1 MSESIEAPKKR
12 TYTRKPKSVTPLTTG
27 VLGVSPNDEIPPVD
41 AVVSDSD
48 SSTSSTLSL
57 TPPEKLQKPKRTYK
71 KKVKLIEPV
80 EVPVET
86 IAPPPTSV
94 MPLTAPQNYVTTR
107 LGGEPQVEVPETV
120 EEPVKVTPPSYGAEP
135 IKRER
140 TDKQKAAF
148 EKMRLA
154 RVAKQAELNKLKDL
168 EKQEKLLDK
177 EKNKLDSITEKVVEK
192 ATAIKQRKSR
202 KSQPE
207 VLPEP
212 QIMGYAPY
220 DNGVVPIIQETKY
233 RNIVFA

>member
-1 MSESIEAPKKR
+1 MSEIEAPKVKR
-12 TYTRKPKSVTPLTTG
+12 TYTRKPKECVMPHTTR
-27 VLGVSPNDEIPPVD
+27 LGGEPQEIPQPVE
-41 AVVSDSD
+41 AVSDSD

-57 TPPEKLQKPKRTYK
+57 TPPEKLQKPKRTYTRK
-71 KKVKLIEPV
+71 AKVVEPV

-86 IAPPPTSV
+86 ITHPDPV
-94 MPLTAPQNYVTTR
+94 
-107 LGGEPQVEVPETV
+107 VEVSEPIV
-120 EEPVKVTPPSYGAEP
+120 EESKPV
-135 IKRER
+135 KRER

-212 QIMGYAPY
+212 QM
-220 DNGVVPIIQETKY
+220 VPVINTETKY

>member
-1 MSESIEAPKKR
+1 MSESIEAPKVKR
-12 TYTRKPKSVTPLTTG
+12 TYTRKPKV
-27 VLGVSPNDEIPPVD
+27 VVDEIPPVD
-41 AVVSDSD
+41 AVVSDTD

-57 TPPEKLQKPKRTYK
+57 TPPEKLQKPKRTYT
-71 KKVKLIEPV
+71 KKVKLTEPV

-86 IAPPPTSV
+86 IAPPP
-94 MPLTAPQNYVTTR
+94 APV
-107 LGGEPQVEVPETV
+107 VEVPETA
-120 EEPVKVTPPSYGAEP
+120 EEPVKV
-135 IKRER
+135 KRER

-177 EKNKLDSITEKVVEK
+177 EKNKLESITEKVVEK

-202 KSQPE
+202 SKSQPE

-212 QIMGYAPY
+212 QM
-220 DNGVVPIIQETKY
+220 VPVIQETRYK
-233 RNIVFA
+233 NIVFA

>member
-12 TYTRKPKSVTPLTTG
+12 TYTRKPKCVAPHTTEG
-27 VLGVSPNDEIPPVD
+27 VDEIPQPVE
-41 AVVSDSD
+41 AVSDSD

-57 TPPEKLQKPKRTYK
+57 TPPEKLQKPKRKYTRK
-71 KKVKLIEPV
+71 AKVVE

-86 IAPPPTSV
+86 IAPP
-94 MPLTAPQNYVTTR
+94 
-107 LGGEPQVEVPETV
+107 EPIVVPEPVV
-120 EEPVKVTPPSYGAEP
+120 EEPVKV
-135 IKRER
+135 KRER

-177 EKNKLDSITEKVVEK
+177 EKKQLDSITEKIVEK
-192 ATAIKQRKSR
+192 VAAIKQRKSR
-202 KSQPE
+202 KQPTE
-207 VLPEP
+207 VISEP
-212 QIMGYAPY
+212 QQ
-220 DNGVVPIIQETKY
+220 VPIIQETRY